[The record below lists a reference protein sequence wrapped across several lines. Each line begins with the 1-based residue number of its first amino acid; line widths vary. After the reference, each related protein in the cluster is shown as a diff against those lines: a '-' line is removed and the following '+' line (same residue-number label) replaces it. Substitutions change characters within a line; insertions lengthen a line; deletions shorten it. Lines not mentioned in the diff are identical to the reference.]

1 MHAAPVTLGT
11 LRVAL
16 LGNPNTGKTTLFNQ
30 LTGLNHKTSN
40 FPGTTQEARVG
51 RLRVRD
57 SGRWADLI
65 DLPGVYSIDLD
76 QFEAALCRRA
86 LDGSAAPE
94 GDERRPPDVA
104 IVVADATNLARNLTL
119 AGEVLRRGVPTV
131 LAVNMIDL
139 ADRRGVHIDADAL
152 ARRLSCDVALVCAR
166 TGSGLSSLLEHVERA
181 KPPAER
187 PPQGEAA
194 LAAWAEDVARECV
207 RVRSL
212 EAARREDAWTDRVD
226 RVLTHPALGLM
237 AFAITMTA
245 LFYGVFRLAAWPM
258 DWIDVGFASLASLA
272 ERAMPPGVLAELI
285 SGGVIPGVG
294 ATAVFLPQ
302 ICLLFFLISILEGTG
317 YLARA
322 AFVTDRWLRPFG
334 LSGHAFVPLLS
345 SHACALP
352 GIMSC
357 RGIPDRR
364 ERLAAILV
372 APFMSCSARIPV
384 YVLLCTL
391 LFRDSPAKQA
401 LAFASCY
408 VLGAAAGVLSAF
420 VARRTV
426 ARGQATPMALE
437 LPSYKTPSV
446 RTAFVTMYD
455 RGLVFL
461 KKAGTNILAISVLL
475 WWLSA
480 YPSVSP
486 PPDAMRLRE
495 QAAAMASSEGEEFQS
510 LLNEADRLQHQHAA
524 RRSFIGRLGA
534 IAEPVLAPLG
544 YDRQLSIGIL
554 ASFAAREVF
563 VSTMAVVT
571 QGAEPENEA
580 GLVEGIGNARRDDG
594 RPIFTQRTCWSLLIY
609 YVLAMQCLPTLVV
622 TAKESGGW
630 RWAMLQLAWMSGLAY
645 LAALIA
651 YQGLGLAGM
660 P

>member
-1 MHAAPVTLGT
+1 MSGASVTLGA

-16 LGNPNTGKTTLFNQ
+16 LGNPNTGKTTLFNL

-51 RLRVRD
+51 RFRVRE
-57 SGRWADLI
+57 SGRWAEVI

-76 QFEAALCRRA
+76 QIEAALCRGA
-86 LDGSAAPE
+86 LDGSAVPA
-94 GDERRPPDVA
+94 GDDRRAPDVA
-104 IVVADATNLARNLTL
+104 IVVVDATNLARNLTL
-119 AGEVLRRGVPTV
+119 AGEVLRRGIPTV

-139 ADRRGVHIDADAL
+139 ADRRGIHIDDEAL
-152 ARRLSCDVALVCAR
+152 SQRLSCAVALVCAR
-166 TGSGLSSLLEHVERA
+166 TGSGLATLLEHVERA
-181 KPPAER
+181 REPGAR
-187 PPQGEAA
+187 PPEGESALAGWADEAA
-194 LAAWAEDVARECV
+194 RACASM
-207 RVRSL
+207 RSH
-212 EAARREDAWTDRVD
+212 EAARREDALTDRVD
-226 RVLTHPALGLM
+226 RVLTHPGLGLLIFTL
-237 AFAITMTA
+237 AMTG
-245 LFYGVFRLAAWPM
+245 LFWAVFRLAAWPM
-258 DWIDVGFASLASLA
+258 DWIDGAFGRLAALVESV
-272 ERAMPPGVLAELI
+272 MPAGVLADLLA
-285 SGGVIPGVG
+285 GGVIPGVG

-334 LSGHAFVPLLS
+334 LSGHSFVPLLS

-391 LFRDSPAKQA
+391 LFRESPAKQA
-401 LAFASCY
+401 VAFASCY
-408 VLGAAAGVLSAF
+408 VLGAAAGVVSAM

-426 ARGQATPMALE
+426 AKGAATPMALE
-437 LPSYKTPSV
+437 LPSYKAPSL

-461 KKAGTNILAISVLL
+461 KKAGTNILAISIVL

-480 YPSVSP
+480 YPHVEP
-486 PPDAMRLRE
+486 PGEAVGLRE
-495 QAAAMASSEGEEFQS
+495 QVAQMVGDRSEDAGAMAA
-510 LLNEADRLQHQHAA
+510 EADRLEQRHAA
-524 RRSFIGRLGA
+524 RRSYIGRLGSVV
-534 IAEPVLAPLG
+534 EPVLAPLG
-544 YDRQLSIGIL
+544 YDRQLSIGVL

-571 QGAEPENEA
+571 QGEETDDAPS
-580 GLVEGIGNARRDDG
+580 LVEGVGGALRDDG
-594 RPIFTQRTCWSLLIY
+594 RPIFTERTCWSLLIY

-630 RWAMLQLAWMSGLAY
+630 RWALLQLAWMSGLAY
-645 LAALIA
+645 LSAMLV
-651 YQGLGLAGM
+651 YQGLGLAGL

>member
-1 MHAAPVTLGT
+1 MTAAPTTVGA

-16 LGNPNTGKTTLFNQ
+16 LGNPNTGKTTLFNA

-51 RLRVRD
+51 KVRARET
-57 SGRWADLI
+57 GRWAEVI
-65 DLPGVYSIDLD
+65 DLPGVYSLELN
-76 QFEAALCRRA
+76 QVEAALCRAA
-86 LDGSAAPE
+86 LDGSAAPA
-94 GDERRPPDVA
+94 GDDLRPPDVA

-131 LAVNMIDL
+131 VAVNMIDL
-139 ADRRGVHIDADAL
+139 ADRRGISIDAEKL
-152 ARRLSCDVALVCAR
+152 SRRLSCDVALVCAR
-166 TGSGLSSLLEHVERA
+166 TGSGLGALIEHAERA
-181 KPPAER
+181 AAPGER
-187 PPQGEAA
+187 PPEGEGA
-194 LAAWAEDVARECV
+194 LARWAEEAARECAT
-207 RVRSL
+207 VRSV

-226 RVLTHPALGLM
+226 RVLTHPVLGLA
-237 AFAITMTA
+237 AFALVMTG
-245 LFYGVFRLAAWPM
+245 LFWGVFRLASWPM
-258 DWIDVGFASLASLA
+258 DWIDGAFGSLATWVEGAL
-272 ERAMPPGVLAELI
+272 PGGVLTDLLA
-285 SGGVIPGVG
+285 GGVISGVG
-294 ATAVFLPQ
+294 ATVVFLPQ
-302 ICLLFFLISILEGTG
+302 ICLLFFMISILEGTG

-391 LFRDSPAKQA
+391 LFRESPGKQA
-401 LAFASCY
+401 IAFAGCY
-408 VLGAAAGVLSAF
+408 VLGAAAGVVSAL

-426 ARGQATPMALE
+426 AKGESAPMALE
-437 LPSYKTPSV
+437 LPSYKPPSV

-455 RGLVFL
+455 KGLVFL
-461 KKAGTNILAISVLL
+461 KQAGTNILAITVAL

-480 YPSVSP
+480 YPKVEAPAEVTEMRARAASLVEAQP
-486 PPDAMRLRE
+486 GAAEAMLE
-495 QAAAMASSEGEEFQS
+495 D
-510 LLNEADRLQHQHAA
+510 ADRIEHRYAA
-524 RRSFIGRLGA
+524 RRSFVGRLGSVV
-534 IAEPVLAPLG
+534 EPVLAPLG
-544 YDRQLSIGIL
+544 YDRQLSIGVL

-571 QGAEPENEA
+571 RGDGGDDEE
-580 GLVEGIGNARRDDG
+580 GLVKSVAEARRDDG
-594 RPIFTQRTCWSLLIY
+594 RLVFTERTCWSLLIY

-622 TAKESGGW
+622 TAKEAGGW
-630 RWAMLQLAWMSGLAY
+630 KWALLQLAWMSGLAY
-645 LAALIA
+645 VAALLV
-651 YQGLGLAGM
+651 YQGLGMAGLA
-660 P
+660 